1 MTEINA
7 GGGLRWVKGEIDSTL
22 RRVRDAVDAYADSA
36 NPAGLSHAVNALFE
50 VRGVLLALQLA
61 MPARLVDEMRQLCES
76 IADGSVP
83 DGKEAV
89 EAMTLALIQLTS
101 YLDRVHAGTTD
112 APLGL
117 WPTINDLRET
127 RGAAPL
133 SQAELLVPGS
143 VLVGEGEDLSP
154 EAMQALTSVL
164 RKVRP
169 LFHKHLVQ
177 WYHGTSPAQGL
188 INLTQLFQQLHRYL
202 YDGVLA
208 DLFRLAEAYAGAL
221 QRGRLESGAAARALI
236 GRMDRVLK
244 PLSRPTPE
252 WPEDESKAMI
262 DALLDALATDPGAPP
277 VVAELRALYR
287 RSAEGD
293 ESVAGT
299 SGDLNRVAAHA
310 LRELEALKE
319 QFERYAYGDRQDQ
332 ATPETLRKA
341 LGLLADS
348 LEPMADDGLAGRLR
362 ELADGFGDLAA
373 AEVDTDALRLEFLAT
388 ELLAIEATLK
398 GFAGERMPVT
408 ALGPSADPY
417 GADLSAS
424 TLREVREELVS
435 IKSAIIAWREAGAQQ
450 EGLSGAVGKFRS
462 VAGALHIL
470 GEDSAARLTDE
481 LASAVRA
488 CDLGDAGCSSDTGF
502 ERLAD
507 AIAALE
513 LYVERLAEGLTPGED
528 LIARARRALSEL
540 RGLARE
546 AQVPPLEAAGGVRRS
561 DGSAPADDASTAD
574 LSAEFMEIFLEE
586 ASEAIDSIRMQ
597 YGRWQKDP
605 GDDAALAELRRS
617 FHTLKGSGRL
627 VGAERVGDFAE
638 ALERVL
644 NRLIDGSLRP
654 SDELGAFLAEAVAVL
669 PDLVSAEADGRP
681 LSVDGLIARAAAWP
695 SIEPDRPPEPVEHV
709 EEPTPERGTSIP
721 WPGAPRSQPVVA
733 SEDAEA
739 ADRDSL
745 FAADEELLA
754 IFRSETDEHLAELRG
769 LLGRAHGGDVV
780 PDEPALRALHTLA
793 GSARMAG
800 VQSIADVSK
809 SLEQQVRLAQ
819 EAGRPLTPGLLALLE
834 RAVDGI
840 AIRVAEMP
848 AAGAGT
854 ATLRALGLEL
864 ATVPSSVPS
873 IEPEPQVA
881 EQDVEALLPDA
892 PTTPEPEA
900 GAAEPPPEPVSAAAS
915 ESAVEPTP
923 EPEEV
928 LEPTRAEVEPAPAPE
943 PAAQEQ
949 ELTGRKRTG
958 KKKPGRKESRRASTA
973 AAVPAPEVTERAAP
987 PAEPTIPTAAQTD
1000 GEDFESPP
1008 TDPDLA
1014 GLFLEEAH
1022 DLLDGIDATIRQW
1035 QLAPRELG
1043 ALDSINRMLHTLK
1056 GGARLT
1062 GLRAIGDLA
1071 HALETR
1077 LTVMG
1082 SSAVGVDDTTLE
1094 LAQRAVDTLALQVD
1108 ALERGAPIP
1117 RVSALVAALN
1127 QVSDAGE
1134 PSAPQLAVMRPA
1146 AEPTPAVPAAPPVA
1160 AARRDDREPAQP
1172 AAGSPQIRVRSE
1184 LLDRLVDNA
1193 GEISLYRARL
1203 TQRNGLMGFGLGELD
1218 QTLTRLREKLRLLE
1232 IETETQILHR
1242 FEREGSR
1249 GGDEGEFDPL
1259 ELDRFSNLQQVSR
1272 SLAETV
1278 NDLIGL
1284 KDILAGYQRES
1295 ADLLTQ
1301 QARLAEHLQDG
1312 LLRTRMVPFVQVVPR
1327 LHRLVRQTADS
1338 VGKSARLEV
1347 VGPEVELDRSI
1358 LDRLVAPLEHL
1369 LRNAVDHG
1377 LEGAEARRAAGKKD
1391 TGVITLTLNR
1401 EGNDVVIVVSDDG
1414 RGMNLEA
1421 IRAQAVARGLLG
1433 REVRIADEALMQFV
1447 LEPGFTTAGRVT
1459 QISGRGV
1466 GLDVVASEIKAA
1478 NGTISLDSVQGRGT
1492 SFSIR
1497 LPLTLAIIEA
1507 FLVGVGDRIYAVP
1520 HATIEGAA
1528 RIGREELAALYRG
1541 KGRDFEYRGHPCRV
1555 AYLGGVLDPRQEPDL
1570 GEKRWLPLLMVRL
1583 GDERVALQVD
1593 SLIGSERIVVKP
1605 LGPQLAGVRWLSG
1618 GTILPDGRV
1627 ALIVDAL
1634 ALMRSGAAQGYAPAA
1649 RTGAGGES
1657 QRCVLVVDDSLT
1669 VRKVT
1674 GRLLKRQ
1681 HFDVL
1686 TAKDGV
1692 EALTLLDERLPDLL
1706 LLDIE
1711 MPRMDGYELT
1721 RHIRRSD
1728 RMRDL
1733 PIIMITSRAGQ
1744 KHRDHAMELGVN
1756 RYLSKPFQ
1764 ESELLQEIGSV
1775 LAERSA

>member
-22 RRVRDAVDAYADSA
+22 RRVRDAVDAYGDAAD
-36 NPAGLSHAVNALFE
+36 PAGLSNAVDALFE

-61 MPARLVDEMRQLCES
+61 MPARLVDEMRRLCES
-76 IADGSVP
+76 IAEGSVP
-83 DGKEAV
+83 DGKEAA

-101 YLDRVHAGTTD
+101 YLDRVDAGTSD

-117 WPTINDLRET
+117 WPTINDLRAT
-127 RGAAPL
+127 RGAEPL

-177 WYHGTSPAQGL
+177 WYRGASPDQGL
-188 INLTQLFQQLHRYL
+188 NNLAQLFQQLHRYL
-202 YDGVLA
+202 HEGVLS
-208 DLFRLAEAYAGAL
+208 DLFRLAEAFLGAL
-221 QRGRLESGAAARALI
+221 QRGRLESGAAERALI
-236 GRMDRVLK
+236 GRLDRVLK
-244 PLSRPTPE
+244 PLAQPAPE
-252 WPEDESKAMI
+252 WPEDESKALI
-262 DALLDALATDPGAPP
+262 DALLDTLARDQGAPP

-287 RSAEGD
+287 RSREGD
-293 ESVAGT
+293 GSVAGT
-299 SGDLNRVAAHA
+299 SGDLTRLATRA

-319 QFERYAYGDRQDQ
+319 QFERYAHGDRHDH
-332 ATPETLRKA
+332 APPEALRKS
-341 LGLLADS
+341 LMLLADS
-348 LEPMADDGLAGRLR
+348 LDPGPDDGLADRMR

-373 AEVDTDALRLEFLAT
+373 AEDDTDALRLEFLAAQ
-388 ELLAIEATLK
+388 LLSIEATLK
-398 GFAGERMPVT
+398 GFAGERMPVIG
-408 ALGPSADPY
+408 LGSSADPY

-424 TLREVREELVS
+424 TLREVCEELIS
-435 IKSAIIAWREAGAQQ
+435 IKNAIIAWREAGAPQA
-450 EGLSGAVGKFRS
+450 GLSGAVGKFRS
-462 VAGALHIL
+462 VAGALQIL

-481 LASAVRA
+481 LASVVRA
-488 CDLGDAGCSSDTGF
+488 CDLGDAGCSGETGF
-502 ERLAD
+502 EHLAD

-540 RGLARE
+540 RGLASE
-546 AQVPPLEAAGGVRRS
+546 ASARSLGLMAEPGPS
-561 DGSAPADDASTAD
+561 DGSGADDDASIAD

-586 ASEAIDSIRMQ
+586 ASESIDSIRTQ
-597 YGRWQKDP
+597 HGRWQTDP
-605 GDDAALAELRRS
+605 DDTAALAELRRS

-638 ALERVL
+638 AVERVL
-644 NRLIDGSLRP
+644 NRLIEGSLRP
-654 SDELGAFLAEAVAVL
+654 SEELGAFLAETVAVL
-669 PDLVSAEADGRP
+669 PDLVSAEAEGRP
-681 LSVDGLIARAAAWP
+681 LSVDGLIARAAAWRSDQP
-695 SIEPDRPPEPVEHV
+695 AQPPEPAEHADASS
-709 EEPTPERGTSIP
+709 PERGILIP
-721 WPGAPRSQPVVA
+721 WPGTPSQSQPTA
-733 SEDAEA
+733 GSDDAEA

-754 IFRSETDEHLAELRG
+754 IFRSETDEHLADLRG
-769 LLGRAHGGDVV
+769 FLTRAHAGDAV
-780 PDEPALRALHTLA
+780 PDESAIRALHTLA

-800 VQSIADVSK
+800 VQSIADVAK
-809 SLEQQVRLAQ
+809 SLEQQVRPAQ
-819 EAGRPLTPGLLALLE
+819 EAGRPLTPGLVGLLE

-840 AIRVAEMP
+840 AIRAAEMP
-848 AAGAGT
+848 AAGEGT
-854 ATLRALGLEL
+854 AVLRALSLEL
-864 ATVPSSVPS
+864 AAPQTSVQTVEPVPRVD
-873 IEPEPQVA
+873 EHQV
-881 EQDVEALLPDA
+881 EELLSRA
-892 PTTPEPEA
+892 PTMPELGA
-900 GAAEPPPEPVSAAAS
+900 GAAEPPPVSAPHSTSGSGAEFAAG
-915 ESAVEPTP
+915 P
-923 EPEEV
+923 EGG
-928 LEPTRAEVEPAPAPE
+928 LEPTSAEVEPAPEPLAPE
-943 PAAQEQ
+943 SA
-949 ELTGRKRTG
+949 GRKRTG
-958 KKKPGRKESRRASTA
+958 KKRPGRKA
-973 AAVPAPEVTERAAP
+973 AGQVPAAPSTPAPKVTEREP
-987 PAEPTIPTAAQTD
+987 TPAEPTIPVAAEADD
-1000 GEDFESPP
+1000 GDFEAPP
-1008 TDPDLA
+1008 ADSDLA

-1022 DLLDGIDATIRQW
+1022 DLLDGIDAGLRQW
-1035 QLAPRELG
+1035 QLAPRELS
-1043 ALDSINRMLHTLK
+1043 ALDGINRMLHTLK

-1082 SSAVGVDDTTLE
+1082 SSAAGVDDTTLE

-1108 ALERGAPIP
+1108 ALEHGAPIP
-1117 RVSALVAALN
+1117 RVSALVSALN
-1127 QVSDAGE
+1127 QESVTGA
-1134 PSAPQLAVMRPA
+1134 PSAPELAVMRPA
-1146 AEPTPAVPAAPPVA
+1146 AEPSPAPAVPAMPPPA
-1160 AARRDDREPAQP
+1160 DARKQDREAAQP
-1172 AAGSPQIRVRSE
+1172 AAGGPQIRVRSE

-1203 TQRNGLMGFGLGELD
+1203 SQRNGLMGFGLGELD

-1242 FEREGSR
+1242 FEREGIR
-1249 GGDEGEFDPL
+1249 GGDEGGFDPL

-1284 KDILAGYQRES
+1284 KDILTGYQRES

-1338 VGKSARLEV
+1338 LGKSARLEV

-1377 LEGAEARRAAGKKD
+1377 LEGAEARRAAGKKG
-1391 TGVITLTLNR
+1391 TGVVTLTLNR

-1421 IRAQAVARGLLG
+1421 IREQAVARGLLG
-1433 REVRIADEALMQFV
+1433 PDVRIADEALMQFV

-1478 NGTISLDSVQGRGT
+1478 NGAISLDSVPGRGS

-1605 LGPQLAGVRWLSG
+1605 LGPQLAGIRWLSG

-1634 ALMRSGAAQGYAPAA
+1634 ALLRSGAAQGYAPAA
-1649 RTGAGGES
+1649 RPGAGGEAP
-1657 QRCVLVVDDSLT
+1657 RCVLVVDDSLT

-1692 EALTLLDERLPDLL
+1692 EALTLLDERLPDLM

-1721 RHIRRSD
+1721 RHIRRSE

-1764 ESELLQEIGSV
+1764 ESELLHEIGSV